1 MLLNIVKAKAQ
12 SGEDI
17 PFEISFQLDD
27 NLISYKGY
35 KFLTPAIVKGK
46 MNYQNE
52 KLLIIANVNF
62 KILAICDNCSEN
74 FEKNINFDFEENF
87 VENFN
92 SHNEEDYLINQ
103 TSVEIDKPVIDNLLL
118 NIPTKM
124 LCKDSCKGLCS
135 ICGKNKNFYSCN
147 CKSLEDE
154 LEKLEN
160 PFNQLKK

>member
-12 SGEDI
+12 IGCDV
-17 PFEISFQLDD
+17 PFQTTFSLNN
-27 NLISYKGY
+27 NLLSLKGY
-35 KFLTPAIVKGK
+35 EFLSDINVKGK

-52 KLLIIANVNF
+52 ELLVTATVSF
-62 KILAICDNCSEN
+62 KINAICDKCGEN
-74 FEKNINFDFEENF
+74 FEKDIIFDIEEKF
-87 VENFN
+87 LENYN

-103 TSVEIDKPVIDNLLL
+103 TNIEIDKPVVDNLLL

-124 LCKDSCKGLCS
+124 LCKPSCKGLCS
-135 ICGKNKNFYSCN
+135 ICGKNKNYYSCN

-154 LEKLEN
+154 LEKLDN

>member
-12 SGEDI
+12 SGEDV
-17 PFEISFQLDD
+17 PFEVSFGLDE
-27 NLISYKGY
+27 NLISAKGY
-35 KFLTPAIVKGK
+35 KFLTPVSVKGN

-52 KLLIIANVNF
+52 KLLINAQVTF
-62 KILAICDNCSEN
+62 KIMAICDNCGES
-74 FEKNINFDFEENF
+74 FEKDIKFDLEENF
-87 VENFN
+87 VENYN

-103 TSVEIDKPVIDNLLL
+103 TSVEIDKPIIDNLLL
-118 NIPTKM
+118 NIPTRM
-124 LCKDSCKGLCS
+124 LCKGSCKGLCP